1 MKAQITGYPILSAQQ
16 KKELDKNTII
26 SEPIPSNDLLER
38 ACYRIFL
45 SLKKIINTDQ
55 TVDIICGQG
64 NNGADGLCL
73 ARIMTFHGY
82 KVCVYKLN
90 ITDKYSVEYV
100 FQNDLLFQTKI
111 EIREI
116 NKYNCKFF
124 SSSANFIIDA
134 IFGSGINTIIKAP
147 IDILIEKINLSN
159 AYIISIDQ
167 PSGLGTWS
175 SFEGPYVKANK
186 TLCVGSITPSLLNRL
201 YLQDIE
207 IIHIGSQNENIKF
220 IGTFIQSPFSD
231 SHVAGLLPKPNRH
244 AHKGTKG
251 NALLLGGNKGMSGAI
266 VLSAVACSEIG
277 TGNVT
282 VGSII
287 NTLNYI
293 DKYPNIQFLETKLDG
308 QSIDTIDFTKFN
320 SIGIGPGFGTN
331 ANSLAFLSILL
342 NTIRNIP
349 MVIDADALNIIGQ
362 NKNLIP
368 RIPAGSILTPHPK
381 ELSRVF
387 GEFESHEVQWDY
399 LSNLAMT
406 MQIHILAKDTYSVLF
421 CADGEIVVNGNGNA
435 SLAKGGSG
443 DTLTGLITGLLSQG
457 LSPKDAA
464 ICGMYQLAKYRHL

>member
-1 MKAQITGYPILSAQQ
+1 MNFQTIGYPILSAEQ

-45 SLKKIINTDQ
+45 SLKKIIKTEQ
-55 TVDIICGQG
+55 TVDIVCGQG

-73 ARIMTFHGY
+73 ARIMAFHGY

-90 ITDKYSVEYV
+90 ITNKFSIEYV
-100 FQNDLLFQTKI
+100 FQNELLLQTQI
-111 EIREI
+111 EIKEI

-124 SSSANFIIDA
+124 SSSADFIIDA
-134 IFGSGINTIIKAP
+134 IFGSGINAAIKNP
-147 IDILIEKINLSN
+147 LDILVEKINLSN
-159 AYIISIDQ
+159 AVLISLDQ

-175 SFEGPYVKANK
+175 SFEGPFVKAHK
-186 TLCVGSITPSLLNRL
+186 TLCIGSVTPSILNRF
-201 YLQDIE
+201 YSQDIE
-207 IIHIGSQNENIKF
+207 IIDIGLQHENIKLQ
-220 IGTFIQSPFSD
+220 GTFIQSPLSD
-231 SHVAGLLPKPNRH
+231 SFINGLLPKSNRH

-251 NALLLGGNKGMSGAI
+251 HSLLLGGNKGMSGAI
-266 VLSAVACSEIG
+266 ALSAVACSEIG
-277 TGNVT
+277 SGNVT
-282 VGSII
+282 VGSVI

-293 DKYPNIQFLETKLDG
+293 DHYPNIQFLETKLDG
-308 QSIDTIDFTKFN
+308 QSIDAIDFSKFTA
-320 SIGIGPGFGTN
+320 IGIGPGLGVN
-331 ANSLAFLSILL
+331 ASTLAFVSILL
-342 NTIRNIP
+342 NTVRNIP

-387 GEFESHEVQWDY
+387 GEFQTQESQWAH
-399 LSNLAMT
+399 LSKLAQN

-421 CADGEIVVNGNGNA
+421 CADGEIIVNGNGNE

-457 LSPKDAA
+457 LSPKEAA
-464 ICGMYQLAKYRHL
+464 ICGMYQLVKYRH

>member
-1 MKAQITGYPILSAQQ
+1 MNSQIIGYPILSAQQ

-38 ACYRIFL
+38 ACYRMFL
-45 SLKKIINTDQ
+45 SLKKIITIDQ

-73 ARIMTFHGY
+73 ARIMAFHGY
-82 KVCVYKLN
+82 KVCIYKLN
-90 ITDKYSVEYV
+90 ITDKYSVEYT
-100 FQNDLLFQTKI
+100 FQNELLLHTQIETK
-111 EIREI
+111 EI

-134 IFGSGINTIIKAP
+134 IFGSGINTAIKNP

-159 AYIISIDQ
+159 ACIISIDQ

-175 SFEGPYVKANK
+175 SFEGPFVKANK
-186 TLCVGSITPSLLNRL
+186 TLCIGSVTPSVLNRL

-207 IIHIGSQNENIKF
+207 MMDIGLKNENTKLL
-220 IGTFIQSPFSD
+220 GTFIQSPLSD
-231 SHVAGLLPKPNRH
+231 CFVAGLMPKAKRH
-244 AHKGTKG
+244 AHKGMKG
-251 NALLLGGNKGMSGAI
+251 HSLLLGGNKGMSGAI
-266 VLSAVACSEIG
+266 ALSAVACSEIG
-277 TGNVT
+277 AGNVT

-293 DKYPNIQFLETKLDG
+293 DHYPNIQFLETKLDG
-308 QSIDTIDFTKFN
+308 QSIDTIDFSKFN
-320 SIGIGPGFGTN
+320 AIGIGPGLGTN

-342 NTIRNIP
+342 NTVRNIP
-349 MVIDADALNIIGQ
+349 MVIDADAINIIGQ

-368 RIPAGSILTPHPK
+368 RIPTGSILTPHPK

-387 GEFESHEVQWDY
+387 GEFESQEVQWAY
-399 LSNLAMT
+399 LSNLAKT

-421 CADGEIVVNGNGNA
+421 CADGEIIVNGNGNET
-435 SLAKGGSG
+435 LAKGGSG
-443 DTLTGLITGLLSQG
+443 DTLTGLITGMLSQG
-457 LSPKDAA
+457 MSAKDAA
-464 ICGMYQLAKYRHL
+464 IYGMYQLINYRH

>member
-1 MKAQITGYPILSAQQ
+1 MNSQIIGYPILSAQQ

-38 ACYRIFL
+38 ACYRMFL
-45 SLKKIINTDQ
+45 SLKKIITIDQ

-73 ARIMTFHGY
+73 ARIMAFHGY
-82 KVCVYKLN
+82 KVCIYKLN
-90 ITDKYSVEYV
+90 ITDKYSVEYA
-100 FQNDLLFQTKI
+100 FQNDLLLHTQIETK
-111 EIREI
+111 EI

-134 IFGSGINTIIKAP
+134 IFGSGINTAIKNP

-159 AYIISIDQ
+159 ACIISIDQ
-167 PSGLGTWS
+167 PSGLETWS
-175 SFEGPYVKANK
+175 SFEGPFVKANK
-186 TLCVGSITPSLLNRL
+186 TLCIGSVTPSVLNRL

-207 IIHIGSQNENIKF
+207 MIDIGLQNEKTKLL
-220 IGTFIQSPFSD
+220 GTFIQSPVSD
-231 SHVAGLLPKPNRH
+231 CFVAGLMPKTNRH
-244 AHKGTKG
+244 AHKGMKG
-251 NALLLGGNKGMSGAI
+251 HSLLLGGNKGMSGAI

-277 TGNVT
+277 AGNVT

-293 DKYPNIQFLETKLDG
+293 DHYPNIQFLETKLDG
-308 QSIDTIDFTKFN
+308 QSIDTIDFSKFN
-320 SIGIGPGFGTN
+320 AIGIGPGLGTN

-342 NTIRNIP
+342 NTVRNIP

-368 RIPAGSILTPHPK
+368 RIPTGSILTPHPK

-387 GEFESHEVQWDY
+387 GEFESQEVQWAY
-399 LSNLAMT
+399 LSNLAKT

-421 CADGEIVVNGNGNA
+421 CADGEIIVNGNGNET
-435 SLAKGGSG
+435 LAKGGSG

-457 LSPKDAA
+457 MSAKDAA
-464 ICGMYQLAKYRHL
+464 IYGMYQLINYRH

>member
-1 MKAQITGYPILSAQQ
+1 MKSPIIGFPILSAHQ

-45 SLKKIINTDQ
+45 SLKKIIKPEQ

-73 ARIMTFHGY
+73 ARIMAFHGY
-82 KVCVYKLN
+82 KICVYKLN
-90 ITDKYSVEYV
+90 ITDKYSIEYS
-100 FQNDLLFQTKI
+100 FQNELLCHTKI
-111 EIREI
+111 EIKEL

-124 SSSANFIIDA
+124 SPSADIIIDA
-134 IFGSGINTIIKAP
+134 IFGSGINAAIKNP
-147 IDILIEKINLSN
+147 LDILIEKINLSD
-159 AYIISIDQ
+159 ACIISLDQ

-175 SFEGPYVKANK
+175 SFEGPFVKANK
-186 TLCVGSITPSLLNRL
+186 TICIGGITPSLLNRL

-207 IIHIGSQNENIKF
+207 IIDIGLQNENIKLL
-220 IGTFIQSPFSD
+220 GTFIQSPLSD
-231 SHVAGLLPKPNRH
+231 EFVTGLMPQANRH
-244 AHKGTKG
+244 AHKGSKG
-251 NALLLGGNKGMSGAI
+251 HSLLLGGNKGMSGAI
-266 VLSAVACSEIG
+266 ALSAVACSEIG

-282 VGSII
+282 VGSVI

-293 DKYPNIQFLETKLDG
+293 DHYPNIQFLETKLDG
-308 QSIDTIDFTKFN
+308 QSLDKIDFSKYN
-320 SIGIGPGFGTN
+320 AIGIGPGLGTN
-331 ANSLAFLSILL
+331 ANSLAFVSILL
-342 NTIRNIP
+342 NTVKNIP

-368 RIPAGSILTPHPK
+368 RIPVGSVLTPHPK

-387 GEFESHEVQWDY
+387 GEFETQELQWAH
-399 LSNLAMT
+399 LTNLAKT

-421 CADGEIVVNGNGNA
+421 CADGEIFVNGNGSE

-457 LSPKDAA
+457 LSAKNAA
-464 ICGMYQLAKYRHL
+464 ICGMYQLGKYRH